1 MKTAA
6 KPTMK
11 DSYFGVNT
19 YYLEGAS
26 KKKVPTTKLTIQVDK
41 EIGMNGKTLATLT
54 TSIEAFA
61 KANGVGADTVKFI
74 SSWRDL
80 YMMCRRPETDAEFGA
95 RVKEAEDF
103 NKAVDAFRADRQKV
117 RDWQAAEQK
126 QRDEKA
132 EALRE
137 AMTAR
142 ASKQLVDEIK
152 AELRSNAKFM
162 GVLADE
168 VLSDEKF
175 VRGLKAVFT
184 TTMKS

>member
-1 MKTAA
+1 M
-6 KPTMK
+6 KPTIK
-11 DSYFGVNT
+11 ESYFGVDK
-19 YYLEGAS
+19 YYLDGAS
-26 KKKVPTTKLTIQVDK
+26 KKKVPTTKLTIRVGK
-41 EIGMNGKTLATLT
+41 EIGINGKTLATLT
-54 TSIEAFA
+54 TAVEAFA
-61 KANGVGADTVKFI
+61 KANGVGADGVKFTP
-74 SSWRDL
+74 SWRDH

-117 RDWQAAEQK
+117 RDWQTAEQK
-126 QRDEKA
+126 ARDEKDA
-132 EALRE
+132 NLRE
-137 AMTAR
+137 TLRER
-142 ASKQLVDEIK
+142 ASNQLMNEIK

-162 GVLADE
+162 GLLADE